1 MRRCLAAVVRLPLP
15 LLLLLAAVETASG
28 FSFSA
33 VPNASWFISKAR
45 HGVRE
50 FVGKTPS
57 TFAGKTAGSYSNE
70 AGFRWLGLMS
80 GSSDDVEIPEEHV
93 LQVKIAPPPPK
104 HRRSFRASALCC
116 IYWDV
121 RCSPAASVYT
131 LPFAPISLTD

>member
-93 LQVKIAPPPPK
+93 LQVKIATPPPQAPK
-104 HRRSFRASALCC
+104 IVPSIRFML
-116 IYWDV
+116 
-121 RCSPAASVYT
+121 YT
-131 LPFAPISLTD
+131 LGCSLLPSRQCIHTPIRAYLTV